1 MFFWQK
7 YFITVIFLIQPNIEK
22 IVVIKHIGP
31 NLAKATFS
39 QNQKSHQARTLCNGM
54 AMRDESQDHNLI
66 LKLEFQWHFPSHFGS
81 LISKDILKSF
91 ILTKNRKLI
100 FRVNFKRYSNLF
112 KTLMQKSLIY
122 SLK

>member
-1 MFFWQK
+1 MQYAVCVFQPPLASYAFFPP
-7 YFITVIFLIQPNIEK
+7 F
-22 IVVIKHIGP
+22 
-31 NLAKATFS
+31 
-39 QNQKSHQARTLCNGM
+39 QNNGM

-100 FRVNFKRYSNLF
+100 FRGNFKRYRNLF